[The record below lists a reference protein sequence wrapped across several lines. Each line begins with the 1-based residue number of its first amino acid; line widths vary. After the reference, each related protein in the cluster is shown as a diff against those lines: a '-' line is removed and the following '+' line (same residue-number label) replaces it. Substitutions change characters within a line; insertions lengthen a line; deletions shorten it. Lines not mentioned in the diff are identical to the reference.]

1 MPKIEVYNL
10 NRENVGEIEL
20 SESVFATHVNQALMY
35 DVLKAQL
42 ASRRSGTAK
51 TKTRSEVAGST
62 RKLYRQKGT
71 GRARHGSVRSPV
83 MAGGGVA
90 HGPKPR
96 NYSYRPPRKMRL
108 GAICSALS
116 LKYKERELT
125 IVDSF
130 DLNEIKTKELA
141 RVLDVLKVGEGSL
154 IVDSNENQKLR
165 LSARNL
171 VLHQVLPPEGV
182 NLYDLLRHRHLILTK
197 ESVSKLEARYSKV

>member
-10 NRENVGEIEL
+10 KRESVGEIEL
-20 SESVFATHVNQALMY
+20 SDSVFAADINQGLIY
-35 DVLKAQL
+35 DVLKAQM
-42 ASRRSGTAK
+42 ASRRSGTSK

-71 GRARHGSVRSPV
+71 GRARHGSIRSPV

-96 NYSYRPPRKMRL
+96 DYSYRPPRKMRM
-108 GAICSALS
+108 GAMRSALS
-116 LKYKERELT
+116 LKLKESTLT

-130 DLNEIKTKELA
+130 ELDEIKTKALA
-141 RVLDVLKVGEGSL
+141 NVLDMLNVGEGAL
-154 IVDSNENQKLR
+154 IVDSGENQKLR

-171 VLHQVLPPEGV
+171 MLHQVLPPEGV

-197 ESVSKLEARYSKV
+197 ESVSKLEARYSKA